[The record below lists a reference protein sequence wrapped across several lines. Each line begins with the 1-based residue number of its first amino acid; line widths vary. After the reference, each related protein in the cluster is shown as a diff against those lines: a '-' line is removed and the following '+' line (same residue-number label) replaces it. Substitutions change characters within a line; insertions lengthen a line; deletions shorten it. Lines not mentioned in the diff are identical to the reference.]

1 MIAHLLR
8 FQVGEDASLV
18 EIGASRHFLRSVH
31 NFDIDLRQK
40 ISYNTD
46 ESYERRKKQWSI

>member
-8 FQVGEDASLV
+8 FQVGEDASPV
-18 EIGASRHFLRSVH
+18 EIGASGLFLRSVH
-31 NFDIDLRQK
+31 NFDIDLRQE

-46 ESYERRKKQWSI
+46 ES